1 MTSEHVVSTIMENV
15 DGITNLAQRALK
27 IKDEAN
33 QFFHDQAYDVA
44 IELYTKAIEL
54 DDQQALFY
62 GNRSMA
68 YLKKELYG
76 SALEDANMAL
86 KLDPGYTKG
95 YYRRATAYMALGKLK
110 LALKDYDTVRKA
122 LPNNADAKRKYDECQ
137 KLMRKIAFEKAISV
151 DHDKRSI
158 AESINIDTIE
168 VEATYDGPVL
178 EDDITLEFMKQLI
191 ETFKAEK
198 KLHKKYAYK
207 ILLAIRRMFGELPT
221 LVEITI
227 PPGKKFTICGDI
239 HGQFYDL
246 CNVFDLNGLPSATN
260 PYLFNGD
267 FVDRGS
273 FSVETIFTLFG
284 FKLLYPEHFFMSRG
298 NHESD
303 VMNKMYGFEGEVKSK
318 YTAQM
323 ADFFTEIFDYLPLC
337 HLINNKIFVCHGGL
351 FKDDDV
357 TMNDIKKT
365 NRVRQPPDDGI
376 MCDLLWSDPQD
387 MDGRSASKRGV
398 GCQFGPDVTRKF
410 CEVNGLDYVVS
421 DTMGNKG
428 AFITI
433 RGDNLTPRFTSF
445 TAVDHPSG
453 LKMEEINVFSH
464 FGFITLLYNQCVV
477 SNRNFITHSINCH
490 AWNLIIIN
498 YKFLCK
504 TEIDRSEIAPKNYW
518 IQFHSEQFYMLK
530 VTAQPT
536 LSPLAQRRILSV
548 LNDCSENVES
558 QGAIAFVRNVK
569 PILQNGPQCS
579 LVAVQMVAEAY
590 DLPIRNV
597 DEIFQYAKQKGYTN
611 YGEMFSADW
620 LADIMVSLWPV
631 LDVAVKDVP
640 STAQM
645 EQLVQENALLLI
657 PYDCDKN
664 HHPSNRGGRSAHW
677 CLVVGFLCPVKELES
692 VIWNTA
698 VAHTCSKATH
708 VFCVHGKSR
717 HLAVWNYSQLV
728 ASNFNLREAS
738 TKMIDYVIPSSDL
751 STLRNRCLVVRC
763 HRDITAFSAIF

>member
-1 MTSEHVVSTIMENV
+1 MISFEAASSSSLFLLRIFKTDDNNNCTLFGDENKDDEEFSLYYILIDKWNDDMLTCVRKFGMTSDHVISTVLENV

-54 DDQQALFY
+54 DNQQALFY
-62 GNRSMA
+62 GNR
-68 YLKKELYG
+68 KLYG

-86 KLDPGYTKG
+86 KLDSGYSKG

-110 LALKDYDTVRKA
+110 LALKDYDTLRKA
-122 LPNNADAKRKYDECQ
+122 LPNNADAKQKYDECQ

-158 AESINIDTIE
+158 GDFINIDAIE
-168 VEATYDGPVL
+168 VEATYEGPVL
-178 EDDITLEFMKQLI
+178 ENDVTLEFMKQLI

-221 LVEITI
+221 LVEITV
-227 PPGKKFTICGDI
+227 PPGKKFTICGDV

-246 CNVFDLNGLPSATN
+246 CNIFDLNGLPSETN

-318 YTAQM
+318 YTSQM

-351 FKDDDV
+351 FKDDNI
-357 TMNDIKKT
+357 TMNDIKKQIGFVNHQT
-365 NRVRQPPDDGI
+365 RVSI

-387 MDGRSASKRGV
+387 IDGRSASKRGV
-398 GCQFGPDVTRKF
+398 GCQFGPDVTHKF
-410 CEVNGLDYVVS
+410 CETNGLDYVVRS
-421 DTMGNKG
+421 HEVKPEGYEVHHDGKCITVFSAPNYCDTMGNKG

-445 TAVDHPSG
+445 TAVNHPSVRPMAYASS
-453 LKMEEINVFSH
+453 L
-464 FGFITLLYNQCVV
+464 FGF
-477 SNRNFITHSINCH
+477 S
-490 AWNLIIIN
+490 
-498 YKFLCK
+498 
-504 TEIDRSEIAPKNYW
+504 
-518 IQFHSEQFYMLK
+518 
-530 VTAQPT
+530 
-536 LSPLAQRRILSV
+536 
-548 LNDCSENVES
+548 
-558 QGAIAFVRNVK
+558 
-569 PILQNGPQCS
+569 
-579 LVAVQMVAEAY
+579 
-590 DLPIRNV
+590 
-597 DEIFQYAKQKGYTN
+597 
-611 YGEMFSADW
+611 
-620 LADIMVSLWPV
+620 
-631 LDVAVKDVP
+631 
-640 STAQM
+640 
-645 EQLVQENALLLI
+645 
-657 PYDCDKN
+657 
-664 HHPSNRGGRSAHW
+664 
-677 CLVVGFLCPVKELES
+677 
-692 VIWNTA
+692 
-698 VAHTCSKATH
+698 
-708 VFCVHGKSR
+708 
-717 HLAVWNYSQLV
+717 
-728 ASNFNLREAS
+728 
-738 TKMIDYVIPSSDL
+738 
-751 STLRNRCLVVRC
+751 
-763 HRDITAFSAIF
+763 

>member
-1 MTSEHVVSTIMENV
+1 MTSEHVVSTVLENV

-86 KLDPGYTKG
+86 KLDPGYLKG

-110 LALKDYDTVRKA
+110 LALKDYDMLRKA
-122 LPNNADAKRKYDECQ
+122 LPNNADAKQKYDECQ
-137 KLMRKIAFEKAISV
+137 KLMRKLAFEKAISV

-158 AESINIDTIE
+158 GDYINIDTME
-168 VEATYDGPVL
+168 VEATYDGPVF
-178 EDDITLEFMKQLI
+178 ENEITLEFMKQMI

-198 KLHKKYAYK
+198 KLHRKYAYK

-221 LVEITI
+221 LVEITV

-246 CNVFDLNGLPSATN
+246 CSVFDLNGLPSETN

-318 YTAQM
+318 YTSQM

-351 FKDDDV
+351 FKDDDI
-357 TMNDIKKT
+357 TLSDIKKT

-387 MDGRSASKRGV
+387 MNGRSASKRGV
-398 GCQFGPDVTRKF
+398 GCQFGPDVTHKF
-410 CEVNGLDYVVS
+410 CETNALDYVVRS
-421 DTMGNKG
+421 HEVKPEGYEVHHDGKCITVFSAPNYCDTMGNKG

-445 TAVDHPSG
+445 TAVDHPSVSKYICFQLCELIVRRLSGKADGICEQFIWFHIG
-453 LKMEEINVFSH
+453 LKMQGINVFSH
-464 FGFITLLYNQCVV
+464 LTKREIHHRRNGIAFKKYRILFYSEQLCMFQMTLLP
-477 SNRNFITHSINCH
+477 F
-490 AWNLIIIN
+490 
-498 YKFLCK
+498 
-504 TEIDRSEIAPKNYW
+504 
-518 IQFHSEQFYMLK
+518 
-530 VTAQPT
+530 

-548 LNDCSENVES
+548 LNDCPENVENRG
-558 QGAIAFVRNVK
+558 GAVAFVRNVK
-569 PILQNGPQCS
+569 PILQNGPQ
-579 LVAVQMVAEAY
+579 
-590 DLPIRNV
+590 
-597 DEIFQYAKQKGYTN
+597 
-611 YGEMFSADW
+611 
-620 LADIMVSLWPV
+620 
-631 LDVAVKDVP
+631 
-640 STAQM
+640 
-645 EQLVQENALLLI
+645 
-657 PYDCDKN
+657 
-664 HHPSNRGGRSAHW
+664 
-677 CLVVGFLCPVKELES
+677 
-692 VIWNTA
+692 
-698 VAHTCSKATH
+698 
-708 VFCVHGKSR
+708 
-717 HLAVWNYSQLV
+717 
-728 ASNFNLREAS
+728 
-738 TKMIDYVIPSSDL
+738 
-751 STLRNRCLVVRC
+751 
-763 HRDITAFSAIF
+763 

>member
-1 MTSEHVVSTIMENV
+1 MTSEHVVSTILENV

-86 KLDPGYTKG
+86 KLDPSYTKG

-110 LALKDYDTVRKA
+110 LALKDYDTVRKT
-122 LPNNADAKRKYDECQ
+122 LPNNVDAKQKYDECQ

-158 AESINIDTIE
+158 AESINIDAIE

-198 KLHKKYAYK
+198 KLHRKYAYK

-221 LVEITI
+221 LVEITV

-246 CNVFDLNGLPSATN
+246 CNVFDLNGLPSETN

-318 YTAQM
+318 YTTQM

-351 FKDDDV
+351 FKDDNV

-387 MDGRSASKRGV
+387 LEGRSASKRGV
-398 GCQFGPDVTRKF
+398 GCQFGPDVTHKF
-410 CEVNGLDYVVS
+410 CEANGIDYVVRS
-421 DTMGNKG
+421 HEVKPEGYEVHHDGKCITVFSAPNYCDTMGNKG

-445 TAVDHPSG
+445 TAVDHPSVRPMAYASS
-453 LKMEEINVFSH
+453 L
-464 FGFITLLYNQCVV
+464 FGF
-477 SNRNFITHSINCH
+477 S
-490 AWNLIIIN
+490 
-498 YKFLCK
+498 
-504 TEIDRSEIAPKNYW
+504 
-518 IQFHSEQFYMLK
+518 
-530 VTAQPT
+530 
-536 LSPLAQRRILSV
+536 
-548 LNDCSENVES
+548 
-558 QGAIAFVRNVK
+558 
-569 PILQNGPQCS
+569 
-579 LVAVQMVAEAY
+579 
-590 DLPIRNV
+590 
-597 DEIFQYAKQKGYTN
+597 
-611 YGEMFSADW
+611 
-620 LADIMVSLWPV
+620 
-631 LDVAVKDVP
+631 
-640 STAQM
+640 
-645 EQLVQENALLLI
+645 
-657 PYDCDKN
+657 
-664 HHPSNRGGRSAHW
+664 
-677 CLVVGFLCPVKELES
+677 
-692 VIWNTA
+692 
-698 VAHTCSKATH
+698 
-708 VFCVHGKSR
+708 
-717 HLAVWNYSQLV
+717 
-728 ASNFNLREAS
+728 
-738 TKMIDYVIPSSDL
+738 
-751 STLRNRCLVVRC
+751 
-763 HRDITAFSAIF
+763 

>member
-1 MTSEHVVSTIMENV
+1 MDSKIIPKNLMLKFLNGMTSDHVISTVLENV

-54 DDQQALFY
+54 DNQQALFY

-86 KLDPGYTKG
+86 KLDSGYSKG

-110 LALKDYDTVRKA
+110 LALKDYDTLRKA
-122 LPNNADAKRKYDECQ
+122 LPNNADAKQKYDECQ

-158 AESINIDTIE
+158 GDFINIDAIE
-168 VEATYDGPVL
+168 VEATYEGPVL
-178 EDDITLEFMKQLI
+178 ENDVTLEFMKQLI

-221 LVEITI
+221 LVEITV
-227 PPGKKFTICGDI
+227 PPGKKFTICGDV

-246 CNVFDLNGLPSATN
+246 CNIFDLNGLPSETN

-318 YTAQM
+318 YTSQM

-351 FKDDDV
+351 FKDDNI

-365 NRVRQPPDDGI
+365 NRVRQPPDEGI

-387 MDGRSASKRGV
+387 IDGRSASKRGV
-398 GCQFGPDVTRKF
+398 GCQFGPDVTHKF
-410 CEVNGLDYVVS
+410 CETNGLDYVVRS
-421 DTMGNKG
+421 HEVKPEGYEVHHDGKCITVFSAPNYCDTMGNKG

-445 TAVDHPSG
+445 TAVNHPSVRPMAYASS
-453 LKMEEINVFSH
+453 L
-464 FGFITLLYNQCVV
+464 FGF
-477 SNRNFITHSINCH
+477 S
-490 AWNLIIIN
+490 
-498 YKFLCK
+498 
-504 TEIDRSEIAPKNYW
+504 
-518 IQFHSEQFYMLK
+518 
-530 VTAQPT
+530 
-536 LSPLAQRRILSV
+536 
-548 LNDCSENVES
+548 
-558 QGAIAFVRNVK
+558 
-569 PILQNGPQCS
+569 
-579 LVAVQMVAEAY
+579 
-590 DLPIRNV
+590 
-597 DEIFQYAKQKGYTN
+597 
-611 YGEMFSADW
+611 
-620 LADIMVSLWPV
+620 
-631 LDVAVKDVP
+631 
-640 STAQM
+640 
-645 EQLVQENALLLI
+645 
-657 PYDCDKN
+657 
-664 HHPSNRGGRSAHW
+664 
-677 CLVVGFLCPVKELES
+677 
-692 VIWNTA
+692 
-698 VAHTCSKATH
+698 
-708 VFCVHGKSR
+708 
-717 HLAVWNYSQLV
+717 
-728 ASNFNLREAS
+728 
-738 TKMIDYVIPSSDL
+738 
-751 STLRNRCLVVRC
+751 
-763 HRDITAFSAIF
+763 